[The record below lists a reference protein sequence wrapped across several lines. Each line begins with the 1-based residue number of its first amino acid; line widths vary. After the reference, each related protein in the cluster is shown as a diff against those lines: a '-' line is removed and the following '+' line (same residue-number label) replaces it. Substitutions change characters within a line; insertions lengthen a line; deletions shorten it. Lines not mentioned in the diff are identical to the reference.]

1 MVLLKQESQT
11 AGGETML
18 EIITRD
24 AETMQM
30 VIMAAASLPMVM
42 IGNWISKKVPD
53 HTGESEAEK

>member
-1 MVLLKQESQT
+1 
-11 AGGETML
+11 ML

-30 VIMAAASLPMVM
+30 VIMAAASLPMVL